1 MNDDHRVGDGDQFAA
16 RDHEQACVYLVRAEQ
31 QRRAHVALLEDM
43 ERIDQAIRQETDVER
58 MLQSEA

>member
-1 MNDDHRVGDGDQFAA
+1 
-16 RDHEQACVYLVRAEQ
+16 VYLVRAEQ